1 MAYGMTDRRRTRPSA
16 RRSPAGF
23 TLIELLVVVA
33 IMGILAAIAIQAM
46 ARYRQQ
52 AYDAAAIHDLANAV
66 KAEEAYY
73 ATYEIYVSFTA
84 NGPTNNAVPPMVI
97 SGTVQLQMTA
107 ATESFQGTAT
117 STRGSG
123 KIFSYDSV
131 TDTFVSN

>member
-1 MAYGMTDRRRTRPSA
+1 MPYGMTDRRAAPQT
-16 RRSPAGF
+16 RRSSGGF
-23 TLIELLVVVA
+23 TLVELLVVVA
-33 IMGILAAIAIQAM
+33 ILGILAAIAIQAM

-52 AYDAAAIHDLANAV
+52 AHDAAAIHDLANAV

-73 ATYEIYVSFTA
+73 ATNEVSVSFTA

-97 SGTVQLQMTA
+97 SGTVKLEMTA
-107 ATESFQGTAT
+107 ATESFPGTAT